1 MGIFKKAALVSVV
14 SSAVLLTGC
23 GGGGGTGSSDSGSG
37 GSATQTGVFLDAA
50 VKGIAFSASPSGL
63 SGTTNADGEFSYQDG
78 DTVTFSVGNIAL
90 GSASAS
96 GIVTPNN
103 LASAIDETD
112 LPVGVSRE
120 DVALNLAMFLQTFD
134 SDGNP
139 DNGIDFD
146 ADVASAA
153 ADASVQLNF
162 QKPSN
167 EFAADSN
174 LAFLASQ
181 TEFDIVTPE
190 QAAAHS
196 NATLQ
201 GVLAGS
207 WLFDS
212 TTEPGSEMAVLTLFD
227 DGKYV
232 LGIDH
237 IDPDCSDGL
246 EYGSYSVNA
255 QTMELIVGTP
265 VVDST
270 GPGGDCGFYEDGS
283 GESLTLSVTDD
294 RQFSISP
301 ENESGLSI
309 VLDRIDNDDITGTW
323 VLDNGSNNDVEATVT
338 LLDNDRYMVA
348 QVFADGSGQPSGIET
363 GSYSL
368 DSNNVMTTTPE
379 VDTNGQAGLSH
390 QAPGTTYVVESSGM
404 LAISDGDEVFY
415 LSPALGQSA
424 ESGSDNNGSDGDSS
438 GSASGNSVTGHS
450 TVDTYDLYYFTV
462 PEGTSL
468 LTVTL
473 SSMSADANLSVRN
486 NGGYMGVDNLDGS
499 AEESGT
505 AEYPMPGDSGEWTIC
520 VDGWEGNTDYQL
532 DVQLTPYSDAE
543 LTLHKS
549 DAEAGTATYLSEC

>member
-1 MGIFKKAALVSVV
+1 MGNFKKLTLAATI
-14 SSAVLLTGC
+14 SSAFVLTGC
-23 GGGGGTGSSDSGSG
+23 SSGSSSDNGDGGTV
-37 GSATQTGVFLDAA
+37 TKTGVFLDAA

-63 SGTTNADGEFSYQDG
+63 SGTTNADGEFSYLDG

-90 GSASAS
+90 GSTAAS
-96 GIVTPNN
+96 GIVTPYN
-103 LASAIDETD
+103 LASTIDETD

-120 DVALNLAMFLQTFD
+120 DVALNLAIFLQTFD

-153 ADASVQLNF
+153 SDSSLQLNF
-162 QKPSN
+162 QQPSD
-167 EFAADSN
+167 EFVADTN
-174 LAFLASQ
+174 LDYLANQ
-181 TEFDIVTPE
+181 TEYTIVTAE
-190 QAAAHS
+190 QAAEHS

-212 TTEPGSEMAVLTLFD
+212 TTEPGSNMAVLTLFE

-237 IDPDCSDGL
+237 TDPDCSDGL
-246 EYGSYSVNA
+246 EYGSYTVNA
-255 QTMELIVGTP
+255 QTMELTAGTP

-309 VLDRIDNDDITGTW
+309 VLDRIYNDGITGTW
-323 VLDNGSNNDVEATVT
+323 VLNEENGDEVEATVT
-338 LLDNDRYMVA
+338 LLKDDSYMVA
-348 QVFADGSGQPSGIET
+348 QVFADSSSQPSGIET
-363 GSYSL
+363 GTYNL
-368 DSNNVMTTTPE
+368 DSNNVMTTTPD

-390 QAPGTTYVVESSGM
+390 QAPGTTYVVDSSGM
-404 LAISDGDEVFY
+404 LEISDGDEVFY
-415 LSPALGQSA
+415 LNPAPGQSIA
-424 ESGSDNNGSDGDSS
+424 SSGDNNGSGGDNN
-438 GSASGNSVTGHS
+438 GNSVTGYS
-450 TVDTYDLYYFTV
+450 TENTYDLYYFTV
-462 PEGTSL
+462 PENTTL

-473 SSMSADANLSVRN
+473 SGMTADANLSVRN
-486 NGGYMGVDNLDGS
+486 NGGYMAVDNLEGS
-499 AEESGT
+499 AEETGT

-520 VDGWEGNTDYQL
+520 VDGWEGSTEYQL
-532 DVQLTPYSDAE
+532 DVQLTPSSDAE
-543 LTLHKS
+543 LTQQKN
-549 DAEAGTATYLSEC
+549 DADSGTETYLYEC